1 MHDSRL
7 QDLMR
12 IVTFETGA
20 PAERKIDDIRLS
32 KATLFCYFVILLF
45 YFGPFLTPFSATC
58 RPTRAVGYTS
68 TYCPC

>member
-32 KATLFCYFVILLF
+32 KATLFCYFV
-45 YFGPFLTPFSATC
+45 
-58 RPTRAVGYTS
+58 
-68 TYCPC
+68 